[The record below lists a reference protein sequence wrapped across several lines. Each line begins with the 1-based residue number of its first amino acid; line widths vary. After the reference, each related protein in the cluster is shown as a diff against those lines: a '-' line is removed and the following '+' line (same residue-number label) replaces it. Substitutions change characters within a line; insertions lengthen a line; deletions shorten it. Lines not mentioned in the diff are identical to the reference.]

1 MTDQIKEIGMRLMV
15 MREIAEISVETMAE
29 KTGVSVQ
36 EYLAFEKGE
45 KDCSISFLYNAAKIF
60 GIDVMDLMSGDSPKL
75 SVCTVVRNGEG
86 YDVKRNEAYQYKHL
100 AFTFSKKNLEPFLVT
115 VAPSDKTPELNAHDG
130 QEFNYILKGAMEFY
144 IDDRKYVLEKGDSV
158 YFDSNHPHAMRAI
171 GDEPMQFLAMVIK

>member
-86 YDVKRNEAYQYKHL
+86 YDVKRNEAYQYKH
-100 AFTFSKKNLEPFLVT
+100 
-115 VAPSDKTPELNAHDG
+115 
-130 QEFNYILKGAMEFY
+130 
-144 IDDRKYVLEKGDSV
+144 R
-158 YFDSNHPHAMRAI
+158 
-171 GDEPMQFLAMVIK
+171 